1 MRAFIASVVVSVL
14 LAGGAAWYLNEMMP
28 SGTVYQTFATS
39 GARVGDPGSNL
50 VGPNWRGG

>member
-1 MRAFIASVVVSVL
+1 MRAFVASIVVSVL

-50 VGPNWRGG
+50 VGSNWRGG